1 MIVSDTKYFN
11 SEADAKAYIENLRQK
26 GITLPGARIISCYI

>member
-1 MIVSDTKYFN
+1 VSDTKYFD
-11 SEADAKAYIENLRQK
+11 SEEEAREYIENVRKK